1 MDKLWIEAL
10 YQVKDLTSNPE
21 VFLEPKKCETHFSK
35 SKSITKVLYDATK
48 LIENECNTGKGNN
61 AGKYIGVIHTYLED
75 EDTCN

>member
-61 AGKYIGVIHTYLED
+61 TGKYLTWHFLVLVYNRG
-75 EDTCN
+75 